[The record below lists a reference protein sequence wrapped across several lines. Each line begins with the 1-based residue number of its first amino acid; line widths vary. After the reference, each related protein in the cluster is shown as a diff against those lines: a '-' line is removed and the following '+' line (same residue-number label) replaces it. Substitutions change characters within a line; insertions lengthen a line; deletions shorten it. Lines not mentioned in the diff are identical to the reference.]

1 MKEIKKYDDI
11 IILEE
16 QVEYMKNDINKLHNK
31 IYLLEKKVDDNLNN
45 FVKINKKSLSA
56 DKDCDTCKH
65 KIDLY
70 NSQSNIYYTLGK
82 CNYCDETTLSN
93 WESKNGF

>member
-65 KIDLY
+65 KPELL
-70 NSQSNIYYTLGK
+70 SYTFGI
-82 CNYCDETTLSN
+82 CSTCGYDAYSN
-93 WESKNGF
+93 WEPKDEF